1 MCLIQDGSEGSTSP
15 NDPTSD
21 PASDPTSE
29 PKTNGLSSSS
39 ILNNEKYKNLLNR
52 SHLSGEEDNDDDN
65 DATTN
70 GKVMQNDSISD
81 DKDLMDGD
89 NAADT
94 GDEVEESLTPNPEG
108 EVDKD
113 TIPPV
118 YDQEVE
124 QPPSSEIYQ
133 SSSKVVRP
141 LDEEL
146 SSSATSTPSPSSASS
161 PSFTAPRGVD
171 NERALS
177 NDGNANGGDGGFA
190 NDGLS
195 VDLNLG
201 MKNANNDELNANLM
215 QTTGANSGSTSEE
228 GGAENAPGVG
238 VNLSFSIDG
247 VKQQPSTMP
256 EELAAGID

>member
-1 MCLIQDGSEGSTSP
+1 
-15 NDPTSD
+15 
-21 PASDPTSE
+21 
-29 PKTNGLSSSS
+29 
-39 ILNNEKYKNLLNR
+39 
-52 SHLSGEEDNDDDN
+52 
-65 DATTN
+65 
-70 GKVMQNDSISD
+70 MQNDSISD
-81 DKDLMDGD
+81 EKDMMDGD

-94 GDEVEESLTPNPEG
+94 GDEVEDSLTPNPEG
-108 EVDKD
+108 EVDN
-113 TIPPV
+113 IPPV
-118 YDQEVE
+118 YDQDVE

-171 NERALS
+171 NVNERALS
-177 NDGNANGGDGGFA
+177 NDGNANGGDGGLS

-201 MKNANNDELNANLM
+201 MKTANNDELNANLM
-215 QTTGANSGSTSEE
+215 QTTGANSGPTSEE
-228 GGAENAPGVG
+228 GGAENASGVG
-238 VNLSFSIDG
+238 VNLSFSLDG